1 MKSKLLVLFLFFCS
15 IPYLVIAQ
23 TETITKPRE
32 KKITTIISH
41 EIAPADTVSKFD
53 KAVYTLIGD
62 TLFTDKDFKIF
73 KGQKL
78 FVGPGIN
85 QNEWYKTIS
94 LNSVFDWYGIT
105 LAVLGTQNTESQE
118 EKDFRNNNLLRDC
131 LHKEGT
137 LYVKEIKKYGNA
149 RHGFWYSVILHSRPG
164 IPNTNYR
171 CNIKEALKTGE
182 IILPIEQKTSVKIN

>member
-1 MKSKLLVLFLFFCS
+1 MKSTLFVLFFFFCS
-15 IPYLVIAQ
+15 LPYIVIAQ
-23 TETITKPRE
+23 TDTITKPRE

-41 EIAPADTVSKFD
+41 EIVPSDAVSKYD

-78 FVGPGIN
+78 FVGPGSN

-94 LNSVFDWYGIT
+94 LNSAFDWFSIT
-105 LAVLGTQNTESQE
+105 LAVLGTENTETQE
-118 EKDFRNNNLLRDC
+118 EKDFRINNLVRDC

-137 LYVKEIKKYGNA
+137 LYVKEIKKYGNT
-149 RHGFWYSVILHSRPG
+149 RRGFWYSVILHSRPG

-171 CNIKEALKTGE
+171 CNIQAALKTGE
-182 IILPIEQKTSVKIN
+182 IVLPIE

>member
-1 MKSKLLVLFLFFCS
+1 MRSQLLVFFFS
-15 IPYLVIAQ
+15 ICLLSNHVIAQ
-23 TETITKPRE
+23 TDTIKKPRE

-53 KAVYTLIGD
+53 KAVYTLVGD

-78 FVGPGIN
+78 FVGPGSN

-105 LAVLGTQNTESQE
+105 LAVLGTQNTESEE
-118 EKDFRNNNLLRDC
+118 EKDFRSNNLVRDC
-131 LHKEGT
+131 LHLEGT

-149 RHGFWYSVILHSRPG
+149 RRGFWYSVILRSKPG
-164 IPNTNYR
+164 KPNTNYR
-171 CNIKEALKTGE
+171 CNIQAALKTGE
-182 IILPIEQKTSVKIN
+182 IVLPIE

>member
-1 MKSKLLVLFLFFCS
+1 MKSTLLLFIFFVCS
-15 IPYLVIAQ
+15 LPYIVKAQ
-23 TETITKPRE
+23 TDTIPKHRE

-53 KAVYTLIGD
+53 KAVYSLLGD

-78 FVGPGIN
+78 FVGPGSN

-105 LAVLGTQNTESQE
+105 LAILGTQNTETDE
-118 EKDFRNNNLLRDC
+118 ERDFRVNNLVRDC

-149 RHGFWYSVILHSRPG
+149 RRGFWYSVILRSKPG
-164 IPNTNYR
+164 TPNTNYR
-171 CNIKEALKTGE
+171 CNIQEALKYGE
-182 IILPIEQKTSVKIN
+182 IVLPVEKKTSIKIN